1 MNSDSKNHV
10 FVLDQNLAIVGR
22 LENLAP
28 GEKIYSSR
36 FMGDRCYLVT
46 FKKVDPFFVID
57 LSVATSPKVLGKL
70 KIPGYSDYLHP
81 YDENHI
87 IGLGKETV
95 GAEEGNFAWYQGV
108 KLSLFDVTDVTNPVE
123 LSKYVIGDRGTTS
136 EALYDHKAFLFSRSN
151 NLLIIPITLAK
162 IDPDKYP
169 NGIPPNTRGD
179 IVWTGACV
187 FSLTLEDGFQPLGG
201 ISHADDGPDGDYWGW
216 SPYRVRRSLYIEE
229 FIYTISE
236 SLVKINRTDDLSLVK
251 ALAL

>member
-1 MNSDSKNHV
+1 
-10 FVLDQNLAIVGR
+10 AIVGR

-46 FKKVDPFFVID
+46 FKKIDPFFVID
-57 LSVATSPKVLGKL
+57 LSNPTNPHVLGKL

-81 YDENHI
+81 YDENHM

-95 GAEEGNFAWYQGV
+95 EAEEGNFAWYQGV

-187 FSLTLEDGFQPLGG
+187 FSLTIEGGFQPRGG
-201 ISHADDGPDGDYWGW
+201 ISHANDIPEGDYGGW
-216 SPYRVRRSLYIEE
+216 SYYSVRRSLYIEE
-229 FIYTISE
+229 LIYTISE
-236 SLVKINRTDDLSLVK
+236 SLVKINRMDDLAEIGELE
-251 ALAL
+251 L